1 MKEETYRTWDVAI
14 KFLGGLGLLGTLWW
28 TIQSF
33 YATRQKEM
41 DFTAWSRKYEVY
53 SNLADRSAKV
63 SVLVSAPLQTTTQA
77 RNDFWQIYLGPFQV
91 VSADDDEVR
100 RSAQVFADG
109 VMASDSVQTGDV
121 AALSPFQLQAK
132 AQNMSKAIGEALK
145 EV

>member
-1 MKEETYRTWDVAI
+1 M
-14 KFLGGLGLLGTLWW
+14 
-28 TIQSF
+28 
-33 YATRQKEM
+33 
-41 DFTAWSRKYEVY
+41 
-53 SNLADRSAKV
+53 
-63 SVLVSAPLQTTTQA
+63 LVSAPLQTTTQA

-109 VMASDSVQTGDV
+109 VMASDAVQTGDV

-145 EV
+145 EVKTFSPSKIPGPKEH